1 MLTIIIADA
10 EIEFVPEDLF
20 NEPDSISYARR
31 RSKDISKILLDSNYM
46 HTAID
51 KHYPGESKRR
61 GRPEI
66 IHMALLVALESILN
80 RSNKMRLYIHTRE
93 NFVIG
98 VNWETRI
105 PRSYNR
111 FIGLIENLFEN
122 TDKKINVDS
131 LLKIWRSDLNEC
143 IAKYSSGK
151 TILLSPRGRY
161 SGVRNLFENDE
172 DYTIII
178 GGFAEGDYRS
188 DIPPDIER
196 ISIFNEELAVWTV
209 ISEIVCSYESRIGL
223 V

>member
-10 EIEFVPEDLF
+10 EIEFVPEDLY

-66 IHMALLVALESILN
+66 IHIALLVALESILN
-80 RSNKMRLYIHTRE
+80 RSNGMRLYIHTRE

-111 FIGLIENLFEN
+111 FLGLIENLFEN
-122 TDKKINVDS
+122 TDKKLNDDS
-131 LLKIWRSDLNEC
+131 LLKIWKSDLNQC

-151 TILLSPRGRY
+151 IILLSPRGRY
-161 SGVRNLFENDE
+161 SGVRNLFEND
-172 DYTIII
+172 DNYTIII

-188 DIPPDIER
+188 EIPANIER

-209 ISEIVCSYESRIGL
+209 ISEIVCSYESRVGI